1 MKHFIRV
8 THSETKIIITQNIL
22 KYLLTLEKYSGII
35 IVSKDERNLLKENE
49 VNNYGFNVKV

>member
-1 MKHFIRV
+1 MRV
-8 THSETKIIITQNIL
+8 TQNIL

-49 VNNYGFNVKV
+49 VNNYGFNVKI